1 MLVLYA
7 GEQTMKVF
15 SNGCIMGGVSC
26 YNHNNNGCCILY
38 EGWRHKRWYYM
49 LENKL

>member
-26 YNHNNNGCCILY
+26 VMDGGMNAGIICWRTNY
-38 EGWRHKRWYYM
+38 EGVF
-49 LENKL
+49 